1 MQTVKLTRYL
11 KPYILPMLLAPLF
24 MCLEVYMDLL
34 QPDLMAKIIDVGIA
48 NGDMHYI
55 LQKLGSMLLVAF
67 VGMIGGICCSI
78 FSGYVALSFGTD
90 LRSHLFKKVQSF
102 SFANLDHFQT
112 SSLITRMTND
122 VTQVQNMVN
131 MSLAMMIRSPLLCIG
146 SIILAIRMNLTLST
160 IIVVALPITN
170 FRSPHDYKKRLSSI

>member
-102 SFANLDHFQT
+102 SFQPGPFSDLLSHYPDDQRRDPGSKHGKHVPRYDDPLALALHRLHHFGNPDEPHSQYHNCGGAANHD
-112 SSLITRMTND
+112 
-122 VTQVQNMVN
+122 
-131 MSLAMMIRSPLLCIG
+131 
-146 SIILAIRMNLTLST
+146 
-160 IIVVALPITN
+160 